1 MKSIAIVLIAALIG
15 WITNFIA
22 IRMLFRPR
30 KKIGAGIFSFH
41 GLIPRRQKEIARSVG
56 ETFAQELI
64 NHEDITKV
72 LKEPEVQVKI
82 QSLVA
87 SEVDNF
93 ILKASGANPMF
104 AMFLQGEMLAQV
116 KRILFEQLESQ
127 MPKIVEHLIETLE
140 SKVDFAEIVEQRIST
155 LELDRL
161 ENLIHRVASKEL
173 KTIEILGGVLGALV
187 GLIQVALI

>member
-1 MKSIAIVLIAALIG
+1 MTSIAIVLIAALIG
-15 WITNFIA
+15 WITNYIA

-30 KKIGAGIFSFH
+30 KPIGSGLFSLH

-56 ETFAQELI
+56 EAFAQELI
-64 NHEDITKV
+64 SHNDITKV
-72 LKEPEVQVKI
+72 LREPEI
-82 QSLVA
+82 QTQINSLI
-87 SEVDNF
+87 SGEVDGF
-93 ILKASGANPMF
+93 IEKASAANPMF
-104 AMFLQGEMLAQV
+104 GMFLQGEVLIQV

-127 MPKIVEHLIETLE
+127 MPKIVEHLVTTLE
-140 SKVDFAEIVEQRIST
+140 SKVDFADIVEQRIGT

-161 ENLIHRVASKEL
+161 EDLIYRVASREL